1 MTGTGP
7 RAMTPM
13 NSRDS
18 AMGPCVALL
27 EAASTI
33 GVVGHVG
40 PDGDALGSMIGL
52 ALAAREAGKTAV
64 ASFDEPFVVPEELG
78 FLDTSVLVA
87 PSAFPRDLD
96 VAVAV
101 DTSVRHRVG
110 SLAEAME
117 DARSLLVLD
126 HHLSEGTWGDIVVVD
141 PTASATTEIVY
152 DAIVELGWPI
162 TPAVATALYVG
173 IVTDTGRFQYSSTTP
188 TTHRI
193 TAALLEYGVDQAAIG
208 QRLFEEAPFGY
219 YELAS
224 RVLGRA
230 ILDVDR
236 SFVWSHMTMDDL
248 AASGLDYHESDALI
262 DLVRLAR
269 DAHVACL
276 LKVKGPGVVKGSL
289 RSRGAVDVAAIARSF
304 GGGGHHNASGF
315 TSDDSIEAIVEQV
328 VAQLP

>member
-1 MTGTGP
+1 
-7 RAMTPM
+7 M
-13 NSRDS
+13 NSRES
-18 AMGPCVALL
+18 AMGPGIALL
-27 EAASTI
+27 DGASTI
-33 GVVGHVG
+33 GIVGHVN

-52 ALAAREAGKTAV
+52 ALAAREAGKSAV
-64 ASFDEPFVVPEELG
+64 ASFDDPFIVPEELS
-78 FLDTSVLVA
+78 FLDRSVLVEA
-87 PSAFPRDLD
+87 SAFPRDLD

-101 DTSVRHRVG
+101 DTSARDRVG
-110 SLAEAME
+110 ALAESME

-126 HHLSEGTWGDIVVVD
+126 HHISDGKWGDVVVVD
-141 PTASATTEIVY
+141 PTASATPEIVY
-152 DAIVELGWPI
+152 DVITDLGWPI

-173 IVTDTGRFQYSSTTP
+173 IVTDTVRFQYSSTTP
-188 TTHRI
+188 RTHRI
-193 TAALLEYGVDQAAIG
+193 TAELLERGVDQAVIG

-230 ILDVDR
+230 ILDRDH

-248 AASGLDYHESDALI
+248 AASGLEYHESDALI

-269 DAHVACL
+269 DAQVACL
-276 LKVKGPGVVKGSL
+276 LKVRGPGVVKGSL
-289 RSRGAVDVAAIARSF
+289 RSRGAVDVAAVARTF

-315 TSDDSIEAIVEQV
+315 TSHDSIESIVEQV